1 MKRLAILGVAL
12 AALATPAHAQ
22 SQQKSDAP
30 VYSFNGNTFDPP
42 VVEHH
47 GAVSHREHYY
57 VAPRAAETRAPT
69 PAKRTP
75 LNINGN
81 IFD

>member
-22 SQQKSDAP
+22 SQQKFDAP
-30 VYSFNGNTFDPP
+30 VYSFNGNVFDAPP
-42 VVEHH
+42 VEHH
-47 GAVSHREHYY
+47 GAVSHREHHY
-57 VAPRAAETRAPT
+57 VAPRTAETRAPA

-75 LNINGN
+75 ININGN